1 MVIVVKSALP
11 VPNLKS
17 EFNHMKTTHTVLHRI
32 LNILTL
38 GICLFISLIL
48 FTTSAQAQCGAM
60 DVAFV
65 VDDTG
70 SLGGALNSIKS
81 ELTQILDDVDKASR
95 GDYRLA
101 LVTFKD
107 DVTVRETFA
116 AQNRTSIAAKIQELS
131 AFAGGQLP
139 EASDEALNTVIN
151 ALPKAGRQQNI
162 DFSTTF
168 RPSAYK
174 VIILIT
180 DAVPG
185 GFDNEFI
192 PGVTDVRAHNFAL
205 QAVAKGI
212 KVSAIYVPT
221 FPNDT
226 AQIKPVMQDY
236 ATTTS
241 GFYLETM
248 QDGTGTATA
257 IRTIITGCGSTS
269 TVPVATAIIPS
280 DDKLGSFLFYPLYA
294 SDAANAGQENTL
306 MTLTNRSEE
315 KSVNIHI
322 FFVEGDTGK
331 AQDFYVCLLPTR
343 HTNFLASEYDPGV
356 KGYVLAIAV
365 DKNGTPIN
373 FNFLMGSSAVKL
385 KTGHQA
391 ILNAISFSS
400 LRDDPATI
408 NTDDQLATLNFDG
421 LNYDLAPRVL
431 GIDNFPSPADGNAML
446 LVVNRFGGNLADV
459 NTDGT
464 PHNGSAGT
472 IGALTAVFY
481 DDSERSQAFNVS
493 LVGNTAQQRNVLR
506 DGYPRM
512 LPLFSKVITQG
523 HSGWMRF
530 NSIEGN
536 SIVGAA
542 INYNPKTLQ
551 NNGHNLHQIALTD
564 KASFTIPII
573 SSPMACN

>member
-1 MVIVVKSALP
+1 
-11 VPNLKS
+11 
-17 EFNHMKTTHTVLHRI
+17 MKTTHKLIRRF
-32 LNILTL
+32 LFFLTL
-38 GICLFISLIL
+38 GICLCLNLIA
-48 FTTSAQAQCGAM
+48 FSTSAQAQCGAM

-81 ELTQILDDVDKASR
+81 ELAQILDDIDRSSR

-107 DVTVRETFA
+107 DVNVRETFA
-116 AQNRTSIAAKIQELS
+116 AQNRTSIAAKIQEL
-131 AFAGGQLP
+131 AAQGGGQLP

-151 ALPKAGRQQNI
+151 ALPRTGRPQNI

-168 RPSAYK
+168 RPGAYK

-185 GFDNEFI
+185 GFNNEFI
-192 PGVTDVRAHNFAL
+192 TGVTDVRAHNFAL

-221 FPNDT
+221 FPGDT
-226 AQIKPVMQDY
+226 PQIKPVMQDY

-241 GFYLETM
+241 GFYLETA

-257 IRTIITGCGSTS
+257 IRTIIAGCGSTT
-269 TVPVATAIIPS
+269 TVPVKTAIIPS

-294 SDAANAGQENTL
+294 SDAGSPGQENTL
-306 MTLTNRSEE
+306 MTLTNRSED
-315 KSVNIHI
+315 KSVNVHI

-343 HTNFLASEYDPGV
+343 HTNFLASEYDPGI
-356 KGYVLAIAV
+356 KGYVIAV
-365 DKNGTPIN
+365 AVNKDGIPID
-373 FNFLMGSSAVKL
+373 FNFLFGSSAVKL

-391 ILNAISFSS
+391 ILNAISFAS
-400 LRDDPATI
+400 LRVDPASI

-421 LNYDLAPRVL
+421 VNYDLAPRVL
-431 GIDNFPSPADGNAML
+431 GIDNFPSPADGNSMML
-446 LVVNRFGGNLADV
+446 VMDRFGGNLADV
-459 NTDGT
+459 NQDGT
-464 PHNGSAGT
+464 PHTGGVGT

-481 DDSERSQAFNVS
+481 NDLEQPFNVS
-493 LVGNTAQQRNVLR
+493 LIGNTAQQRNVLR

-523 HSGWMRF
+523 HSGWMRL

-536 SIVGAA
+536 AIVGAA
-542 INYNPKTLQ
+542 INYNAKTLQ
-551 NNGHNLHQIALTD
+551 NHGHNLHQLALTD
-564 KASFTIPII
+564 KASFIIPII
-573 SSPMACN
+573 ASPLACN